1 MKDVIL
7 VTGASGLVG
16 FPLINKLLEDY
27 KVIGLDLKKQTI
39 NSPNYIHLRN
49 KIKKVS
55 DFLIIFEKYKVSRI
69 VHSGGVSG
77 PMLYND

>member
-27 KVIGLDLKKQTI
+27 KVIGLDLKNQNI
-39 NSPNYIHLRN
+39 NSSKYIHLKK
-49 KIKKVS
+49 KIKNVS
-55 DFLIIFEKYKVSRI
+55 DFLIIFEK
-69 VHSGGVSG
+69 
-77 PMLYND
+77 

>member
-27 KVIGLDLKKQTI
+27 KVICLDLKNQNIK
-39 NSPNYIHLRN
+39 SP
-49 KIKKVS
+49 
-55 DFLIIFEKYKVSRI
+55 KYTFI
-69 VHSGGVSG
+69 
-77 PMLYND
+77 